1 LNQFNA
7 TVNGQQLSGRSLAID
22 PFSFPNDTIVH
33 FLVNKNDIIKIADAF
48 NANHTKSARGGA
60 SKSIN
65 TTALMDFAL
74 TPFTGITQISTSS
87 DIPTNTGSIHAAIS
101 WSPNPLAAN
110 TQSTLK
116 ISFYDPTA
124 TAPLTNTDVRY
135 NLKIFDKNNQPV
147 ITKQNLLAKNADD
160 TETIVFPA
168 NEIYHMQ
175 VQITGLVKP
184 GQTPDLTRNG
194 VATGYVVVP
203 EFHSA
208 AISTS
213 LILGVILAGL
223 LARKSI
229 FRGLIK

>member
-1 LNQFNA
+1 M
-7 TVNGQQLSGRSLAID
+7 
-22 PFSFPNDTIVH
+22 IVH
-33 FLVNKNDIIKIADAF
+33 FLVNKNDIVKLAQEVNSNNSNSTAAGI
-48 NANHTKSARGGA
+48 TKT
-60 SKSIN
+60 N
-65 TTALMDFAL
+65 TTGQMKFAL
-74 TPFTGITQISTSS
+74 SPLNATIQIATSS

-124 TAPLTNTDVRY
+124 TAPLTNTDVKY

-147 ITKQNLLAKNADD
+147 ITKQNLLAKNAAD

-175 VQITGLVKP
+175 VQITGLAKP
-184 GQTPDLTRNG
+184 GQTQDLTRNG

-208 AISTS
+208 PISTS

>member
-1 LNQFNA
+1 M
-7 TVNGQQLSGRSLAID
+7 
-22 PFSFPNDTIVH
+22 H
-33 FLVNKNDIIKIADAF
+33 Y
-48 NANHTKSARGGA
+48 NANIYVKETKF
-60 SKSIN
+60 N
-65 TTALMDFAL
+65 TTALMNFAL

-101 WSPNPLAAN
+101 WSPNPLAPN

-135 NLKIFDKNNQPV
+135 NLIIFDKNNQPV
-147 ITKQNLLAKNADD
+147 ITKQNLLAKNAAD

-175 VQITGLVKP
+175 VQITGLLKP

-213 LILGVILAGL
+213 LILGVVLAGL